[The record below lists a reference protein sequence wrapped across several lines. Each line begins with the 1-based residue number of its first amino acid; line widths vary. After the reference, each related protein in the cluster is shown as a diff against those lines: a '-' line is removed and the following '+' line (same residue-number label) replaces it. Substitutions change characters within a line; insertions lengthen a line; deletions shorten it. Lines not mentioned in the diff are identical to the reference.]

1 MKNKKPDK
9 KDEKVKPELKKN
21 TITIQKK
28 DYEGLVEKAKNCD
41 EYHDKWL
48 RAHADFENTRK
59 RLEKEKIEFLKFAN
73 EDLILQL
80 LPIIDNFD
88 RAINSQKDFDKNDP
102 HLKGIFLIKD
112 NLHKLLEDCGVV
124 KIKSLGEKF
133 NPEFHEAVMVVETNE
148 HPDGVVVDELQVG
161 YTMHNRLIRP
171 ATVKVSKNKEEL
183 KNG

>member
-1 MKNKKPDK
+1 MKKKK
-9 KDEKVKPELKKN
+9 KLKEEQVVLSLKEHKEL
-21 TITIQKK
+21 
-28 DYEGLVEKAKNCD
+28 LEKAKKSEEHYNN
-41 EYHDKWL
+41 WL
-48 RAHADFENTRK
+48 RVHADFENTRK

-102 HLKGIFLIKD
+102 HLKGILLIKD

>member
-88 RAINSQKDFDKNDP
+88 RAINSQ
-102 HLKGIFLIKD
+102 
-112 NLHKLLEDCGVV
+112 
-124 KIKSLGEKF
+124 
-133 NPEFHEAVMVVETNE
+133 
-148 HPDGVVVDELQVG
+148 
-161 YTMHNRLIRP
+161 
-171 ATVKVSKNKEEL
+171 
-183 KNG
+183 